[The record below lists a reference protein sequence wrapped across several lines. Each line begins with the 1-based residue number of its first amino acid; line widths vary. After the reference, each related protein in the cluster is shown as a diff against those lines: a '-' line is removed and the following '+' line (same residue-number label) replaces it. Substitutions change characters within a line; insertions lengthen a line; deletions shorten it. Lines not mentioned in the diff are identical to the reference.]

1 MNEEM
6 TVRSGTKQLSTLVN
20 AVEAGLAFVYAQR
33 VKESKD
39 DARFE
44 RRKWNEARLAVQVY
58 LKSSAAQNHLDPL
71 KLASL
76 LEAEGTAENRRERAQ
91 LQAMDATQKLG
102 LVVAA
107 SAAGRTLVEMS
118 DGGLGYVEGNVI
130 TPIMVGV
137 GAFMLADIL
146 DDNGDDDGGRRSR
159 GGSNGYY

>member
-6 TVRSGTKQLSTLVN
+6 MVPSGTKQLSTLVN

-44 RRKWNEARLAVQVY
+44 RRRWNEARLAVQDY
-58 LKSSAAQNHLDPL
+58 LKSDAAQSQIDSL

-76 LEAEGTAENRRERAQ
+76 LAEEGRAEDRRERAQ
-91 LQAMDATQKLG
+91 LQAMEATQKLG

-146 DDNGDDDGGRRSR
+146 DDNADDDGGRRRRR
-159 GGSNGYY
+159 GRDRDY